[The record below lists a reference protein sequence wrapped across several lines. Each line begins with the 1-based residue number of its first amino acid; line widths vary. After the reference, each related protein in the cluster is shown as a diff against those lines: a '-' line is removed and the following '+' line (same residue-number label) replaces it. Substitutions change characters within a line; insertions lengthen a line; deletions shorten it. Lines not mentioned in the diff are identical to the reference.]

1 MLRRASELQCLK
13 VARTAGQFLRLPDPG
28 VYIQLKDVITRFK
41 LRLNCFIEVQM
52 PVGV

>member
-1 MLRRASELQCLK
+1 MRALQCLK
-13 VARTAGQFLRLPDPG
+13 AVRTAGQFSRILDPG

-41 LRLNCFIEVQM
+41 FRLNCFIEAQM